1 MMNKN
6 NPHTEDRV
14 SSRGLHRYADDFFQ
28 AYNLIT
34 SQKNNAVQVRY
45 YLLCHSFELSMKAML
60 REAGYSVEQLQKFGH
75 DLEKIANELEKNE
88 KTKVHWKLKDKEMIR
103 IANTH
108 YVTKEMEYFTRG
120 AKILVDPDKFSDF
133 LGLWLRISHASIIE
147 IARKEG
153 RPFPSI

>member
-1 MMNKN
+1 MPNKN

-14 SSRGLHRYADDFFQ
+14 TSRGLHRYADDFFQ
-28 AYNLIT
+28 AYTLIT
-34 SQKNNAVQVRY
+34 SQRNNAVQVRY

-60 REAGYSVEQLQKFGH
+60 REAGYSVKQLQKFGH
-75 DLEKIANELEKNE
+75 DLEKIADELEKNS
-88 KTKVHWKLKDKEMIR
+88 KTKVYWNPEDKEMIK

-120 AKILVDPDKFSDF
+120 EKVLVDPDQFSNF
-133 LGLWLRISHASIIE
+133 LGFWLRVSHVSIIE
-147 IARKEG
+147 IAKAEG

>member
-1 MMNKN
+1 MSSQN

-14 SSRGLHRYADDFFQ
+14 SSRGLHRFADDFFQ

-60 REAGYSVEQLQKFGH
+60 REAGYSVKQLQKFGH
-75 DLEKIANELEKNE
+75 NLEGIANELEKNP
-88 KTKVHWKLKDKEMIR
+88 KTKVFWSKEDRAMIK

-120 AKILVDPDKFSDF
+120 AKVLVDPVQFSNF
-133 LGLWLRISHASIIE
+133 LSFWLWISHIAIIE
-147 IARKEG
+147 IAGKEG
-153 RPFPSI
+153 REFPSI